1 MKKAF
6 NKYMNSNKNRKK
18 QKQKKQSVL
27 QSLFYMRTNF
37 ELNKQVNTIEVV
49 KCFKNADK
57 LQVFML
63 DF

>member
-1 MKKAF
+1 
-6 NKYMNSNKNRKK
+6 MNSNKNRKK
-18 QKQKKQSVL
+18 QNQKKEIL
-27 QSLFYMRTNF
+27 QSLFYIRTNF

>member
-6 NKYMNSNKNRKK
+6 KKYMNSNKNRKK
-18 QKQKKQSVL
+18 QNQKKEIL
-27 QSLFYMRTNF
+27 QSLFYIRTNF

>member
-6 NKYMNSNKNRKK
+6 KKYMNSNKNRKK
-18 QKQKKQSVL
+18 QNQKKEIL
-27 QSLFYMRTNF
+27 QSLFYIRTNF

-57 LQVFML
+57 LQVLML